1 MALKPVNTNTGDA
14 TFKKSSE
21 MKEGEVLKGFVTK
34 ISSKPSDMYEGQTMT
49 TIFVKQEDGT
59 TIGLSVSGSLK
70 YDIADNR
77 IKEGLYT
84 EITANGKQKKKNK
97 KGISYTAGS
106 FTVLQDDELS
116 VDDANFDALGEAEA
130 PVKKGAAAISQ
141 ASALRAASNKK

>member
-21 MKEGEVLKGFVTK
+21 MTEGEVLKGFVTK
-34 ISSKPSDMYEGQTMT
+34 ISSKPSEMYEGQTMT
-49 TIFVKQEDGT
+49 TIFVKQEDGVT
-59 TIGLSVSGSLK
+59 VGLSVSGSLK
-70 YDIADNR
+70 YDIADGR

-106 FTVLQDDELS
+106 FTVLQDDERS
-116 VDDANFDALGEAEA
+116 VEDAKFADLGSDTPPA
-130 PVKKGAAAISQ
+130 KKGAAAINQ
-141 ASALRAASNKK
+141 ASALRAAANKN